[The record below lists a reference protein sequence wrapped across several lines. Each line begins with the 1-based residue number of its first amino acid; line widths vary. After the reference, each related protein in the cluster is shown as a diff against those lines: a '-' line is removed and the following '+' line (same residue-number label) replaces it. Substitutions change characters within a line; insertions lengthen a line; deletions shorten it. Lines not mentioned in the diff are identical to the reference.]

1 MGARVHCN
9 HRRSQHETMKAEPS
23 PPVLIATLS
32 RLAEELSGIGR
43 RDPRGPFALP
53 PVR

>member
-1 MGARVHCN
+1 
-9 HRRSQHETMKAEPS
+9 MKAELS
-23 PPVLIATLS
+23 PPALIATLS